1 MSDDIYPTLLDT
13 ETGETRGA
21 SQFKGWFW
29 WAEGNGSCD
38 CNRAIIFDKE
48 DEMEAR
54 FPPPDGVPDDCG
66 VCFGCTRFIAVDVH
80 GDLEG
85 MSKAQI
91 LEDMN
96 SEYPEELVRRYVQ
109 CT

>member
-1 MSDDIYPTLLDT
+1 MSDTMYPVLLDT
-13 ETGETRGA
+13 ETGEKHEA
-21 SQFKGWFW
+21 SQFTGWFW

-38 CNRAIIFDKE
+38 CNRAIVFDKE
-48 DEMEAR
+48 DELEEK
-54 FPPPDGVPDDCG
+54 FGEG
-66 VCFGCTRFIAVDVH
+66 VCPGGTRFIAVDVH

-91 LEDMN
+91 LDDFN

-109 CT
+109 P